1 MSVTLPRGC
10 DAHEVP
16 FVAVRVGVGR
26 GTLGGVPRTVVA
38 PPADPGVAA
47 RTRGLGAFALVIGAV
62 TLAACGDEGGNAERF
77 CGQIAADVSAVVAPD
92 LSTVDGLEIALAHY
106 RELAELAPA
115 GVAPDWEV
123 LVTNLETAST
133 VVPGDEASMQ
143 RAVTQAYASE
153 GAAVRVRDWLLANCG
168 VDLGPVTTIA
178 PQGPVTPRLEPAPSS
193 APDTGDGDG

>member
-1 MSVTLPRGC
+1 
-10 DAHEVP
+10 VP
-16 FVAVRVGVGR
+16 VDAVRLGVDR
-26 GTLGGVPRTVVA
+26 GTLGDVPRTVVA
-38 PPADPGVAA
+38 PPADDGAVRPA
-47 RTRGLGAFALVIGAV
+47 RARVDALVIGVVALGA
-62 TLAACGDEGGNAERF
+62 LALTACGEEGGNAERF
-77 CGQIAADVSAVVAPD
+77 CGEIAADVSAVVAPD
-92 LSTVDGLEIALAHY
+92 LSTVDGLEVALAHY
-106 RELAELAPA
+106 RELADLAPA

-178 PQGPVTPRLEPAPSS
+178 PQSPVTPQLEPAPGSS
-193 APDTGDGDG
+193 PGTDGG